1 MLRSRANRVRV
12 RSLQCACPAMR
23 PHDRRKN
30 QQPASPRSLLASAV
44 LCFSRG
50 SFASSRCLLNSKVFE
65 LRTGLELLS
74 QPDGLRPSA
83 CPGVT
88 LLVAIFD
95 GHLFT
100 LQPAPSAAPYSLSPK
115 L

>member
-74 QPDGLRPSA
+74 QPYGLRASA

-88 LLVAIFD
+88 RLVAIFG
-95 GHLFT
+95 GHLLAFHR
-100 LQPAPSAAPYSLSPK
+100 ASSAAPSSLAAK